1 MINPQVARSLAGAAP
16 RSFWLD
22 QPDAPEPLPAL
33 TGRVTADLAIVGG
46 GFTGLW
52 TALMA
57 RERDPSLDVVLL
69 EARTVGWAAS
79 GRNGGFCSAS
89 LTHGLANGL
98 ERFPAEMP
106 LLERLGE
113 ENLRE
118 IGETV
123 ARHGIDCDF
132 ALTGELNL
140 ATAPWQL
147 DGLAEAAAAARALG
161 HEVEVLDAAAARRE
175 LDSPLLVG
183 GLRSAGGNAL
193 VEPGRLAWGLRQACL
208 AAGVRIYENTPVGSL
223 ARPGGGGRR
232 SRADDAVRQRAGGHG
247 GPRHRGVPPAA
258 APDREL
264 RDPGVGL
271 RADDRAADRGAA
283 GEPGLEGPPRCV

>member
-52 TALMA
+52 TALLA

-106 LLERLGE
+106 LLERLGA
-113 ENLRE
+113 
-118 IGETV
+118 GTC
-123 ARHGIDCDF
+123 ARS
-132 ALTGELNL
+132 
-140 ATAPWQL
+140 
-147 DGLAEAAAAARALG
+147 
-161 HEVEVLDAAAARRE
+161 ARR
-175 LDSPLLVG
+175 SPG
-183 GLRSAGGNAL
+183 TASTA
-193 VEPGRLAWGLRQACL
+193 
-208 AAGVRIYENTPVGSL
+208 T
-223 ARPGGGGRR
+223 
-232 SRADDAVRQRAGGHG
+232 SR
-247 GPRHRGVPPAA
+247 
-258 APDREL
+258 
-264 RDPGVGL
+264 
-271 RADDRAADRGAA
+271 
-283 GEPGLEGPPRCV
+283 